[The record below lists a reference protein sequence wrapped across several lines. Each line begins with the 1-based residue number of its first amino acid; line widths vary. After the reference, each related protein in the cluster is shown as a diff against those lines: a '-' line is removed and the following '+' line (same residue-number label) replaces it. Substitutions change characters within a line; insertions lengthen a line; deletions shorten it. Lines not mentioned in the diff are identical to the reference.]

1 MKMKLSDIKAF
12 EDNHTVADILST
24 YIMCSKDKIM
34 QSLIGD
40 GVDVSYGLID
50 YWSEINRTDIQ
61 LLLDTIEINL
71 YNCADFN
78 VIGTFVVP
86 ITKIEI
92 VKSVLKLSKDI
103 IIPLEWSLP

>member
-1 MKMKLSDIKAF
+1 MKMKFSDIKAF
-12 EDNHTVADILST
+12 EDSHTVADILST
-24 YIMCSKDKIM
+24 YIMCSKNKII

-61 LLLDTIEINL
+61 SLLDTIEINL

-86 ITKIEI
+86 VTKIEI